1 MSKRAT
7 LAGCLALALSLA
19 ACYQDDTTP
28 NSPPVLRPR
37 ITVRLTDA
45 PFPYDSLHSVN
56 IYVVRIEANTAQ
68 DTSVDGQ
75 WVLITQ
81 PRKSFDLLAL
91 QQGTTALLGEGEMP
105 AGQYHA
111 VRMTI
116 DTTQSLITWND
127 SAQTPAQVN
136 WHGWSTIYA
145 FVEYP
150 VSVATQ
156 GADVVLDFDVGRSL
170 RYKYYGKNEFDF
182 TPNLRAIDAAAAGA
196 IAGTVTQSSQGTT
209 SPVPNAQVSVYTP
222 YPGQPDSMSDNLEAT
237 GRSDQAGHY
246 KLGFLPP
253 GRYFVR
259 IEEPFMPSLEAVVTP
274 NVQVSAG
281 QTTPLS
287 VSLPQ
292 AGGGHAYIH
301 ISGPTQVGVGGIIS
315 LYAAVGDASGHP
327 VYPAIT
333 WTSSD
338 PVVASVS
345 APNDTGAAMVTG
357 RQAGVA
363 TIHASTTGGLT
374 DSLIVHVVVLGSAAT
389 VSIVPASATVAVGD
403 SGVFLEAV
411 VRDSAG
417 HVLDAGASW
426 SSSDTTV
433 VFVYPCGSCSGDRAL
448 GRASG
453 MATVFATS
461 QGKTG
466 QATITVAPSAPVATV
481 TVVPGSATLTG
492 GDNATFTAQLRDAA
506 GNSLSNRSV
515 SWSSTDNSVVTITS
529 ANGPSATI
537 LAQAAGLASLRAT
550 SEGKIGEA
558 SISVAAPA
566 PVATVTV
573 VPDTATLAVG
583 DSARFFRADLRDA
596 AGNLLRNRTVSWSTS
611 DPSVISVSSSG
622 AQALVQP
629 RAVGSAFLRAT
640 SEGKTG
646 QATITVH

>member
-1 MSKRAT
+1 MSRRPLLT
-7 LAGCLALALSLA
+7 ALAAVALSWA
-19 ACYQDDTTP
+19 ACYQDDASVTA
-28 NSPPVLRPR
+28 PPAVRPQ

-56 IYVVRIEANTAQ
+56 IDVVRIEASAAQ
-68 DTSVDGQ
+68 DTSGGGE
-75 WVLITQ
+75 WVVITE
-81 PRKSFDLLAL
+81 PRKTFDLLAL
-91 QQGTTALLGEGEMP
+91 QQGTTALLGAGEMP

-116 DTTQSLITWND
+116 DTAQSAITWND
-127 SAQTPAQVN
+127 AAQTPAQVN
-136 WHGWSTIYA
+136 WHGLSKIYA
-145 FVEYP
+145 FIEYP
-150 VSVATQ
+150 VSVVTQ
-156 GADVVLDFDVGRSL
+156 GADIVLDFDIGRSFQY
-170 RYKYYGKNEFDF
+170 RYYGTNAFDF
-182 TPNLRAIDAAAAGA
+182 MPNLRAINSAAAGA
-196 IAGTVTQSSQGTT
+196 IAGTVTQGSGGT
-209 SPVPNAQVSVYTP
+209 SAVANAQVSVFAP
-222 YPGQPDSMSDNLEAT
+222 YPGQPDSLGYLEAT
-237 GRSDQAGHY
+237 GRSDSSGRYHV
-246 KLGFLPP
+246 GFLPP

-259 IEEPFMPSLEAVVTP
+259 IEEPFIPSLEAVVTP

-287 VSLPQ
+287 VTLPQ

-301 ISGPTQVGVGGIIS
+301 ISGPTQVGVGGTIF
-315 LYAAVGDASGHP
+315 LYAAVGDANGNP
-327 VYPAIT
+327 VYTNAVT

-338 PVVASVS
+338 SMVAAVPAVDTNSVYVS
-345 APNDTGAAMVTG
+345 G
-357 RQAGVA
+357 RRPGSA
-363 TIHASTTGGLT
+363 TIRATSDTLT
-374 DSLIVHVVVLGSAAT
+374 DSITVQVVALGTLAS
-389 VSIVPASATVAVGD
+389 VSIVPANATVTVGD
-403 SGVFLEAV
+403 SGVFLQAV
-411 VRDSAG
+411 FRDSAG
-417 HVLDAGASW
+417 HPLGGYASW
-426 SSSDTTV
+426 FSSDTTK

-448 GRASG
+448 GRAPG
-453 MATVFATS
+453 TATVFATS

-466 QATITVAPSAPVATV
+466 QATITVGPPAPVATV

-492 GDNATFTAQLRDAA
+492 GDDATFTAELRDAA
-506 GNSLSNRSV
+506 GNILSNRSV

-550 SEGKIGEA
+550 SEGKTGEA

-611 DPSVISVSSSG
+611 DPSVISVSGSG